1 MTLRLFLTAFFPLAC
16 FLPGLAS
23 QAFGQDLEPRRWT
36 PLPPGLNVVGAGYV
50 RTDGDVAFD
59 PVLLIEDAEVGGHT
73 AAVSYVRS
81 FAIAGKPARLDLVV
95 PWQNLTWTGLLDG
108 ATAEA
113 TRVGLADP
121 KLRLSM
127 ILAGG
132 LPDPTASS
140 NTVFGAA
147 IAISVP
153 LGEYF
158 EDKLLNLGQN
168 RVVIRPQIG
177 VLHTRGKWSYELT
190 GSTFLYSDN
199 DEFFGGSTL
208 EQDPL
213 YALQAHLIRTFNKPG
228 YWAALSAGYGWNGRS
243 TVDGSR
249 ADDSKRLFLSAL
261 AIGVPVGKRQG
272 VKFAYV
278 RGRTNTNKGADTDSL
293 VIAWSH
299 RF

>member
-1 MTLRLFLTAFFPLAC
+1 MNCNSRLVQFAFAFLVLMPL
-16 FLPGLAS
+16 P

-36 PLPPGLNVVGAGYV
+36 PLPPGMNIVAAGYI
-50 RTDGDVAFD
+50 RTEGDVFLD
-59 PVLLIEDAEVGGHT
+59 PVLLVEDADVSGHT

-81 FAIAGKPARLDLVV
+81 FEIAGKLARLDLIV
-95 PWQNLTWTGLLDG
+95 PWQNLHWTGLLDG
-108 ATAEA
+108 APAEA
-113 TRVGLADP
+113 KRVGLADP
-121 KLRLSM
+121 QIRLSM

-132 LPDPTASS
+132 PPDPTASS
-140 NTVFGAA
+140 NTVVGAA
-147 IAISVP
+147 VAVSVP

-168 RVVIRPQIG
+168 RVIIRPQIG

-190 GSTFLYSDN
+190 GSTFLYGDN
-199 DEFFGGSTL
+199 DEFYGGSTL

-213 YALQAHLIRTFNKPG
+213 YALQAHVIRTFNKPG

-261 AIGVPVGKRQG
+261 AVGMPIGKRQG
-272 VKFAYV
+272 VKFAYI
-278 RGRTNTNKGADTDSL
+278 RSRTNTNKGSDTDSL
-293 VIAWSH
+293 AIAWS
-299 RF
+299 RSF